1 MTLPQRPYRCRGK
14 RRHNDVGS
22 GLCVWFCPGIL
33 LEIGCVCNR
42 FWRGGRTLVGI
53 NSNYVYNSTYYLS
66 VSAIPIMSQL
76 LIRAVLVPSAVRSHS
91 TIDRLGER
99 YGSKRLNTV
108 MGLGAETDDCVF
120 CRLN

>member
-1 MTLPQRPYRCRGK
+1 MTLPQRPYRCRDK